1 MGEFNIF
8 GAISQAEKHLFVEY
22 HLAWIINWSLKVID
36 IELGIHNRILIV
48 CIIFAHGLLLVGS
61 HNHFVTEGVHVALC
75 QWDWL
80 SQDIETG
87 SNQVYIENFVILDHT
102 EDSLIV
108 VSSLGRF
115 EINDYSDGGHRLN
128 YSLGHRE

>member
-1 MGEFNIF
+1 MRESNIF
-8 GAISQAEKHLFVEY
+8 GIISQAEKHLFVEY
-22 HLAWIINWSLKVID
+22 HLAWIINRSLKVID
-36 IELGIHNRILIV
+36 IKLGIHNRILIV
-48 CIIFAHGLLLVGS
+48 CIVLALGLLLVGS
-61 HNHFVTEGVHVALC
+61 HDYFVTEGVHVALC

-87 SNQVYIENFVILDHT
+87 SNQVYKENFVILDHA

-115 EINDYSDGGHRLN
+115 EINDHSDGGHRLN